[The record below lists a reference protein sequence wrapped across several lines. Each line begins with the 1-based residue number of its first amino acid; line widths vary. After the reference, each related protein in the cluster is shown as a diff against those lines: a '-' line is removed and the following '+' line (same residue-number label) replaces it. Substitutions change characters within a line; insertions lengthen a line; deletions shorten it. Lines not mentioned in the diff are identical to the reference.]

1 MQIKAKQITQLAKKN
16 FNIRIFAICK
26 ATQRDTALSK
36 FDYLKSLIQNKC
48 IIEKEVKAEEFTPKE
63 EDFYETKKQNEEPNV
78 SVSMTIKSKDN

>member
-1 MQIKAKQITQLAKKN
+1 
-16 FNIRIFAICK
+16 
-26 ATQRDTALSK
+26 
-36 FDYLKSLIQNKC
+36 LKSLIQNKC